1 MKTLWSKPIHCA
13 KVLFGLS
20 LCCFFLFFRFQCE
33 TNLFPHTAD
42 RPGQLLT
49 SSRHRGLGGW
59 LGAGR
64 TISFRGEFYFYL
76 LVLVQV
82 VQALYNWQEW
92 ANTFFFNKT
101 PCQHLDGNKTDLCPF
116 ARWSHF
122 QMALQLIKRVRGNM
136 YYTTSASTL
145 HVQRSHSQKA
155 WALFH

>member
-64 TISFRGEFYFYL
+64 TISFGGEFSFYFFKL
-76 LVLVQV
+76 CKHFATGKNERTL
-82 VQALYNWQEW
+82 
-92 ANTFFFNKT
+92 FFFNKT